1 MHLHPDTSTLSP
13 LRRVCHAMCVVV
25 GMLGWAIFL
34 ICVLVEAT
42 TSTRPIPGG
51 VLTTLIPA
59 GYSAWH
65 VLREIPAYGRIS
77 AVGWLLFLAA
87 GVALVVKSVVLIQD
101 PYAAIFV
108 ASIGVV
114 SAALVGAARFIAID
128 AKPHEPADEPA
139 HPE

>member
-1 MHLHPDTSTLSP
+1 
-13 LRRVCHAMCVVV
+13 MCVVV

-77 AVGWLLFLAA
+77 AVRWLLFLAA
-87 GVALVVKSVVLIQD
+87 GVALVVKSALLIQD
-101 PYAAIFV
+101 PHAAIFV
-108 ASIGVV
+108 ASVGVV
-114 SAALVGAARFIAID
+114 SALLVGAARFIAID